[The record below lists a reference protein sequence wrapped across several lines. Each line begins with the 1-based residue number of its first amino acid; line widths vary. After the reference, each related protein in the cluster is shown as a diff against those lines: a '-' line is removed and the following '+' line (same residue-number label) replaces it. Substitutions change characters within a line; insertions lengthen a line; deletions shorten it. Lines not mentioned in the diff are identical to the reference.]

1 MTLMNKIQPID
12 RISISLMIL
21 FSFIISI
28 LIWGET
34 TCSQPNSVCPS
45 FFHTGPRVRDFSW
58 EGRQIGAEDQA
69 FILTF
74 DRPMAQKSVEEN
86 LVIKPNLPGR
96 ISWAGR
102 RLAYTLDQPPTYGE
116 SYEISLEGA
125 KEKFLGQA
133 QEGKLIQPFKRV
145 VNTRDRAL
153 AYIGI
158 EGEEQGRLVLFNWT
172 KKEKRILT
180 PSNLIVTDFQFY
192 PQGEKVLFSAVE
204 GRDTS
209 IKDIQLYTVST
220 ELEQSQTN
228 VELILDNQEYQT
240 LKFQLSQDGK
250 NIVVQRLN
258 RNKPADFGLWIIQGN
273 NVAKPLNNQP
283 GGDFLIA
290 PDSQTVAM
298 SQGEGVAI
306 LPLQPNA
313 EPLDFLARFGQVM
326 TFSRDG
332 RSAVMVNFNTDNIDL
347 RYTRSLYLVNN
358 QGGDQ
363 KILDTDGSIIDCEFN
378 PSATVIYCFLTNLV
392 EGGEEYKEQPYLTKI
407 DLNGFKEKPLFQF
420 TEYQDFRL
428 SMANDGFGILF
439 EQIAT
444 GEGLDIPEALRTNSG
459 ALITDSRILLLLIDN
474 NVISLEELPFK
485 GIRPQW
491 LP

>member
-1 MTLMNKIQPID
+1 MTKIEPID

-21 FSFIISI
+21 FSIIISI
-28 LIWGET
+28 LIWGEN
-34 TCSQPNSVCPS
+34 TCSKPNSICPA

-58 EGRQIGAEDQA
+58 EGRNIGPEDQA
-69 FILTF
+69 FLITF
-74 DRPMAQKSVEEN
+74 DRPMEQKSVEEN
-86 LVIKPNLPGR
+86 LAIKPNLPGR

-102 RLAYTLDQPPTYGE
+102 RLAYTLDQPPIYGE

-125 KEKFLGQA
+125 KEKFLGQD
-133 QEGKLIQPFKRV
+133 QEGKLIQPFKQV

-158 EGEEQGRLVLFNWT
+158 QGEEQGRLVVYNWN
-172 KKEKRILT
+172 KQEKQILT
-180 PSNLIVTDFQFY
+180 PPNLVVTDFQFY

-204 GRDTS
+204 GREKTVRDL
-209 IKDIQLYTVST
+209 QLYTIAIKPDR
-220 ELEQSQTN
+220 SQAN
-228 VELILDNQEYQT
+228 LQLILDNQEYQT
-240 LKFQLSQDGK
+240 LKFQISQDGK

-258 RNKPADFGLWIIQGN
+258 RNNPADFGLWIIQGN
-273 NVAKPLNNQP
+273 SPAKPLNNQP

-306 LPLQPNA
+306 LPLEPNA
-313 EPLDFLARFGQVM
+313 EPLDFLSRFGQVM
-326 TFSRDG
+326 TFSKDG
-332 RSAVMVNFNTDNIDL
+332 RSAAMVNFNTDNIDL

-358 QGGDQ
+358 QGGEQ

-378 PSATVIYCFLTNLV
+378 PTATVIYCFLTSLV
-392 EGGEEYKEQPYLTKI
+392 EDAEEYQEQPYLATI
-407 DLNGFKEKPLFQF
+407 DLKSLQERILFQF
-420 TEYQDFRL
+420 PEYQDFRL

-439 EQIAT
+439 EQILT
-444 GEGLDIPEALRTNSG
+444 GEKLDIPEALRTNSG
-459 ALITDSRILLLLIDN
+459 ELIVDSRILLLLIDDH
-474 NVISLEELPFK
+474 VMTLEQLAFQ

-491 LP
+491 IP